1 MMDIVIFSSALER
14 SFEQLILASD
24 HVESAP
30 SYMDTR
36 DELNA
41 GEFLQNALD
50 PADIEL

>member
-1 MMDIVIFSSALER
+1 MNIVIFSSALER

-41 GEFLQNALD
+41 GVLQNALD